1 MPRETLMDLYK
12 HTLNDLYDAE
22 QQILDALPKMADKAG
37 HEELRAAFTE
47 HKRITQ
53 KHVNRLEQVFQE
65 LGEPAQGKPCKG
77 MRGLLAEGEETMKEH
92 QNSDVLDAALIAA
105 AQKVEHYEM
114 AAYGCARTYAET
126 LGFSDQAVLLQ
137 QTLDEEGEADKRLT
151 ALAEK
156 EVNPDALAA

>member
-114 AAYGCARTYAET
+114 AAYGCART
-126 LGFSDQAVLLQ
+126 
-137 QTLDEEGEADKRLT
+137 
-151 ALAEK
+151 
-156 EVNPDALAA
+156 